1 MTSSKEAIN
10 KPNGYDSDQ
19 GKTQR
24 AGQTKA
30 NDVRTAES
38 SGKETN
44 DGDDGQRDTDEGGTS
59 FTRDPNDRPA
69 APDLT
74 KKGDEKN
81 PATSDK
87 RPPNGAALGDA
98 SADILPRSI

>member
-1 MTSSKEAIN
+1 MTSRD

-24 AGQTKA
+24 AGQTKV
-30 NDVRTAES
+30 NDIRPAS
-38 SGKETN
+38 SSNKQADVG
-44 DGDDGQRDTDEGGTS
+44 GDGQRDTDEGGTS

-74 KKGDEKN
+74 GKGDEKT
-81 PATSDK
+81 PASTEK
-87 RPPNGAALGDA
+87 RPLRGAELGDA
-98 SADILPRSI
+98 STDILPRSI